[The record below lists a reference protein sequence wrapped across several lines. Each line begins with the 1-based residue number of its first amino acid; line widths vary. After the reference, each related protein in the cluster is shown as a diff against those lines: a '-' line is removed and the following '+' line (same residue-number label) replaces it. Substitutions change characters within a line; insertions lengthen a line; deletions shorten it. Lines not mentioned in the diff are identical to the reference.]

1 MSKKSKLIHPNGHE
15 TGQRN
20 RHHLCLLLH
29 SHFAFGTAQTL
40 PAPSCRV
47 RCTIAHPS
55 HRNLLV
61 IILRVDLMPGCANLY
76 TDSNICLWCATGTR
90 GLKLRH
96 IALEQLLPHP
106 ELLNLQAVTLDHLLD
121 CLAPCL
127 LLRKLGK
134 LGQNPGSGSKFNVF
148 GSTTL
153 ILMLGL
159 DSTGRHK

>member
-1 MSKKSKLIHPNGHE
+1 MDMRQGNGI
-15 TGQRN
+15 
-20 RHHLCLLLH
+20 
-29 SHFAFGTAQTL
+29 GTTSVFSCIVTL
-40 PAPSCRV
+40 PLAQPKLSLHQAAV
-47 RCTIAHPS
+47 SDAHPS

-106 ELLNLQAVTLDHLLD
+106 EQLNLQAVTLDHLLD

-134 LGQNPGSGSKFNVF
+134 LGQNPGSGSKFNVV